1 MKGDTT
7 TKKEAARKMR
17 ERCAAL
23 GGRIAESAQV
33 NTAMVFFEAI
43 DIADGAIV
51 YAPTELGAYTYLNV
65 GAVVFPH
72 VKIGKFCSIGRN
84 VQIGLAKHPTRFLS
98 SHPFQFSHNLF
109 ARVPGYT
116 ALQKEKWQFHT
127 PTSIGHDVWI
137 GAGALISCGVTIGTG
152 AVIGAGAVI
161 TKDVK
166 PYEIVGGVPAK
177 KIGERFDS
185 EVVTRLLATEWWN
198 LPFQQLS
205 TLNFSNIHVALEQLE
220 RIRSVDFVE
229 AR

>member
-1 MKGDTT
+1 MKDDRTA
-7 TKKEAARKMR
+7 KKEAARQMR
-17 ERCAAL
+17 DRCAAL
-23 GGRIAESAQV
+23 GGRIAETAQV
-33 NTAMVFFEAI
+33 NTALIFSDAI

-51 YAPTELGAYTYLNV
+51 YAPAEFGAYTYLNV

-84 VQIGLAKHPTRFLS
+84 VQIGLAKHPTKFLS
-98 SHPFQFSHNLF
+98 SHPFQFSRNLF

-116 ALQKEKWQFHT
+116 SLQKEKWQFHS
-127 PTSIGHDVWI
+127 PTTIGHDVWI
-137 GAGALISCGVTIGTG
+137 GAGALISCGVTVGTG

-185 EVVTRLLATEWWN
+185 EVVTRLLASEWWT
-198 LPFQQLS
+198 LPFEQLS
-205 TLNFSNIHVALEQLE
+205 LLEFGNIHVALEQLE
-220 RIRSVDFVE
+220 KFRNISVAG